1 VRGLIARIRS
11 WWQGLA
17 RPARLDADMASE
29 MRFHLDMEAERLR
42 RQGLA
47 PAEARRQAALAFGGV
62 EKYRG
67 AARDALGF
75 TPTRGL
81 SVDIKL
87 GLRMLAKSPGL
98 TAVALFALT
107 LAIGAG
113 TAYLEFTRDM
123 MYGYMPFPGGDR
135 LVGIVNWDQQTGRPE
150 HRTAYELT
158 QWRGRLTT
166 LDEIG
171 GYRLLNRNL
180 VTAEGRAEPARGVA
194 ISAAAFRITGIP
206 PLFGRVLGANDERP
220 GAPAVVVLGHDV
232 FSGRFGADPSVVG
245 RDVKL
250 GAVVYTVVGVMPPGF
265 SFPSNHSLWVPLR
278 MPDSEQAPLAGGE
291 LRLFGR
297 IAPDATLEQAQA
309 ELTASALQ
317 LAEAHPGTHRHLRP
331 QVKAYVAS
339 RWSALED
346 STMQTIVLH
355 AANLFFLGLLALC
368 GANVATLVF
377 ARTATRDGEISIRTA
392 LGASRARIVGQLFVE
407 ALVLSLMAA
416 AAGLAFA
423 YYGLLWAK
431 QVIAAGQRAPV
442 WFWWRDSLSPE
453 AITYSV
459 LLAVLAALMVGA
471 VPALKAT
478 GPRVQDRLKHASG
491 GSASGLSFGGVW
503 TAVIVMQ
510 TAVTVVFLSVAVTL
524 AWGLLFNNAGERP
537 LTIPGDQFVVARV
550 NVDRDVMPG
559 APDPETEQRHRREL
573 RRLYERLAER
583 LAAEPGVAGVGYGS
597 RLPGMNHLSL
607 PIELEGGDPA
617 GADGGLLVRTA
628 SISPDLL
635 PTLGARL
642 TAGRAFTA
650 ADAAPGRNVAIVDR
664 TFVRTVLGGGQ
675 AIGRRLRPA
684 AAIREAADGRSYAH
698 DRTSVED
705 RGPWLEIIGVVEDLT
720 ADVHKHAGDA
730 LIYRPVF
737 ADAAWPLYV
746 AVRATGDRAPVMWRL
761 RVIATELDPSL
772 RLDELQ
778 TLDQVKAADRVAIDF
793 FLRLL
798 AGIGL
803 VALVLATAGVY
814 ALMSFTVARRT
825 TEIGIRLALGASAR
839 RIVLTTFSRAL
850 AQVALGVA
858 IGSLP
863 AAALST
869 SLGQEVSVSASLTT
883 GIVTCLAA
891 AGVTILVTGLACVV
905 PARRALGIQP
915 VETLK
920 AT

>member
-1 VRGLIARIRS
+1 VSGVFARIRTY
-11 WWQGLA
+11 WRGLV
-17 RPARLDADMASE
+17 RPTELDADMASE
-29 MRFHLDMEAERLR
+29 MRFHIDMETERLE
-42 RQGLA
+42 RQGLE
-47 PAEARRQAALAFGGV
+47 PTEARRQAALRFGGI
-62 EKYRG
+62 EAHRG

-75 TPTRGL
+75 TPARGL
-81 SVDIKL
+81 SVDVKL
-87 GLRMLAKSPGL
+87 GLRMLARSPGL

-123 MYGYMPFPGGDR
+123 LHGHMPFPGGDR
-135 LVGIVNWDQQTGRPE
+135 VVGIVNWDQQTGRPE
-150 HRTAYELT
+150 HRAAYELT
-158 QWRGRLTT
+158 QWRGRLAT

-180 VTAEGRAEPARGVA
+180 ITEDGRAEPVRGVA
-194 ISAAAFRITGIP
+194 ISVAAFRITGTP
-206 PLFGRVLGANDERP
+206 PLVGRVLDANDERP
-220 GAPAVVVLGHDV
+220 GAPPVVVLGHDV
-232 FSGRFGADPSVVG
+232 FSGRFGSDPSVVG
-245 RDVKL
+245 RDVRL
-250 GAVVYTVVGVMPPGF
+250 GADAYTVVGVMPPGF
-265 SFPSNHSLWVPLR
+265 SFPGNHSLWVPLR
-278 MPDSEQAPLAGGE
+278 MPESEQAPLAGGE

-297 IAPDATLEQAQA
+297 IAPDATLGQAQA
-309 ELTASALQ
+309 EVTASALQ

-331 QVKAYVAS
+331 QVKTFVAS
-339 RWSALED
+339 RWSAVED
-346 STMQTIVLH
+346 ATIQTIVLH
-355 AANLFFLGLLALC
+355 ATNLFFLGLLALC

-442 WFWWRDSLSPE
+442 WFWWHDSLSPE
-453 AITYSV
+453 AILYALV
-459 LLAVLAALMVGA
+459 LAVLAALMVGV

-491 GSASGLSFGGVW
+491 GSAAGLSFGGVW

-510 TAVTVVFLSVAVTL
+510 AGVTVVFLSLVVTL
-524 AWGLLFNNAGERP
+524 AWGLFFNNAGDRQ
-537 LTIPGDQFVVARV
+537 LTIPGDEFVVARV
-550 NVDRDVMPG
+550 NVDRDVVPG
-559 APDPETEQRHRREL
+559 APDPDREQQHRREL
-573 RRLYERLAER
+573 RGLYERLAER

-607 PIELEGGDPA
+607 PIELEGGEAA
-617 GADGGLLVRTA
+617 GADGGLLVRSA

-650 ADAAPGRNVAIVDR
+650 ADAAPGRHVAIVDR
-664 TFVRTVLGGGQ
+664 TFVRTVLGGGP
-675 AIGRRLRPA
+675 AIGRRIRPVSA
-684 AAIREAADGRSYAH
+684 TREAADGRSYAL
-698 DRTSVED
+698 DRAAADD
-705 RGPWLEIIGVVEDLT
+705 RGPWLEIVGVVEDLT

-730 LIYRPVF
+730 VVYRPVF
-737 ADAAWPLYV
+737 ADAAWPLYL
-746 AVRATGDRAPVMWRL
+746 AVRASGLAPVMWRL
-761 RVIATELDPSL
+761 RVLATEVDPSL

-778 TLDQVKAADRVAIDF
+778 TLADVKAADRVAIDF

-798 AGIGL
+798 AGIGA
-803 VALVLATAGVY
+803 VALVLAAAGIY

-825 TEIGIRLALGASAR
+825 TEIGIRLALGADPR
-839 RIVLTTFSRAL
+839 RIVFATFARAM
-850 AQVALGVA
+850 AQVGAGVALGSV
-858 IGSLP
+858 P
-863 AAALST
+863 AAAIAAG
-869 SLGQEVSVSASLTT
+869 LGPELNVSATPLTA
-883 GIVTCLAA
+883 GLICAVA
-891 AGVTILVTGLACVV
+891 AGTMLAVTALACVA

-920 AT
+920 AS